1 VILWLVGA
9 ARLVIAMQVTGA
21 AIVGTVT
28 DGESREPVPGAAVTL
43 PDLNRAVVS
52 DTRGR
57 YALYGVMPGPQHV
70 TVRRLGFA
78 PRTLHA
84 LVPRSGELTIDITLH
99 PEAVRLGAVDVRPS
113 VAIRGVDGV
122 EHASVT
128 ERGISAAAVRNHPLL
143 SEPDAFLAMSGGDV
157 VLSPESPSGVHVRGG
172 ASDQTA
178 FLLDGI
184 PVLSPYHAAGT
195 FSAWNP
201 DALDRLTVSS
211 PSPALADA
219 DALSGTVAA
228 TTRTPGQRLGARGS
242 FSTTQARVTVDGPL
256 GVSTAGYLLSVRS
269 GFPGFIAPEREPSYL
284 GGHTMDALLELEAPV
299 FGGRVR
305 LLGAESGNDLDASAT
320 ARDSV
325 APRADQTRNAF
336 EWQGRTLG
344 AEWSRRMG
352 ALALEL
358 RAWSASSD
366 AEAVWNVDGA
376 DALQMMAARRDEG
389 FYAAIE
395 RRGRATTMAGLRI
408 RQSRT
413 SYRVEPAANE
423 RGAYTLDARTP
434 MAALFGVHERSLGSR
449 LTAKLELSA
458 ATVAGRVYG
467 SPRAELRWAALPS
480 LIVSSG
486 YSHAQQFGQ
495 SLRNP
500 EAVVGG
506 AFPVDLYIGAGA
518 PGIPVARSDDGVI
531 AAEYRPIEGMR
542 LGAQLYARELH
553 GLVLVAPRTGEP
565 FATGEFATGAGPV
578 RGFALDAAVSGAR
591 YGLVASYGWQRTRLQ
606 YGDSSF
612 LPAHATSHLL
622 ETGVILFPSATS
634 SVRLGATGAVGRRAT
649 PLSGPF
655 EWEACN
661 LLDRGC
667 ELGGSPRAV
676 TDSLGGASLP
686 PYWRL
691 DLGVRRHWHLR
702 IANRDAMLAVFGTI
716 TNVLGRT
723 NVLTYATDPATGEPA
738 PIGMR
743 PLAPLVVGI
752 DWQF

>member
-1 VILWLVGA
+1 MILWLVGA
-9 ARLVIAMQVTGA
+9 AKLVIAVQVTGA

-28 DGESREPVPGAAVTL
+28 DGESGEPVPGAAVTL

-57 YALYGVMPGPQHV
+57 YALHGVMPGPQHV

-84 LVPRSGELTIDITLH
+84 LVPRSGELRIDIALH

-122 EHASVT
+122 EHASVM
-128 ERGISAAAVRNHPLL
+128 ERGISAAAMRNHPLL

-157 VLSPESPSGVHVRGG
+157 VLSPESPSGIHVRGG

-201 DALDRLTVSS
+201 DALDRLTVYS
-211 PSPALADA
+211 PSPGLADV

-228 TTRTPGQRLGARGS
+228 TTRTPGEHLSTRGS
-242 FSTTQARVTVDGPL
+242 ISTTQARVTVDGPL
-256 GVSTAGYLLSVRS
+256 GVSTAGYLLSFRS
-269 GFPGFIAPEREPSYL
+269 GFPGFIAPEREASYL
-284 GGHTMDALLELEAPV
+284 AGHTRDALLTLEAPA
-299 FGGRVR
+299 FGGHVR
-305 LLGAESGNDLDASAT
+305 LLGVESGNDLDASAT
-320 ARDSV
+320 AKDTTTS
-325 APRADQTRNAF
+325 RADQTRNAF
-336 EWQGRTLG
+336 EWHGRSLG

-352 ALALEL
+352 VVALQV

-376 DALQMMAARRDEG
+376 DALQMTAARRDDG
-389 FYAAIE
+389 FYAVIE
-395 RRGRATTMAGLRI
+395 RRGSATTMAGLRI

-413 SYRVEPAANE
+413 SYRVAPAADG
-423 RGAYTLDARTP
+423 RATYALDARTP
-434 MAALFGVHERSLGSR
+434 IAVLFGAHERPVGGR
-449 LTAKLELSA
+449 LTAKLELST
-458 ATVAGRVYG
+458 ATVAGSVYG
-467 SPRAELRWAALPS
+467 SPRAELRWDALPS
-480 LIVSSG
+480 LIISGG

-500 EAVVGG
+500 EAIVGG

-518 PGIPVARSDDGVI
+518 PGVPVARSDDGVI
-531 AAEYRPIEGMR
+531 TAEYRPLEGMR
-542 LGAQLYARELH
+542 LGAQLYARALH

-578 RGFALDAAVSGAR
+578 RGLALDAAVSGAR
-591 YGLVASYGWQRTRLQ
+591 YGLVASYGWQRARLE

-612 LPAHATSHLL
+612 LPDHAMSHLL
-622 ETGVILFPSATS
+622 ETGVIVFPSATS
-634 SVRLGATGAVGRRAT
+634 SIRLGATGAIGRRAT
-649 PLSGPF
+649 PVSGAF

-667 ELGGSPRAV
+667 ELGGSPRAIRS
-676 TDSLGGASLP
+676 SLGGVSLP

-691 DLGVRRHWHLR
+691 DLGVRRHWHLHV
-702 IANRDAMLAVFGTI
+702 ANRDAMLAVFGTI
-716 TNVLGRT
+716 TNVLGRA
-723 NVLTYATDPATGEPA
+723 NVLTYVTDPETGEPA